1 MIISKTTLPS
11 VAPRR
16 GNEHTA
22 QGNAL
27 GVQTAKETIALKGQK
42 IVVEGFCPFR
52 ARNDEYPNT
61 QGVALGYVLLAFQAV
76 RGIFSD
82 IHTVSYLTGA

>member
-1 MIISKTTLPS
+1 M
-11 VAPRR
+11 
-16 GNEHTA
+16 
-22 QGNAL
+22 
-27 GVQTAKETIALKGQK
+27 
-42 IVVEGFCPFR
+42 

-82 IHTVSYLTGA
+82 IHTISYLNGV